1 MTSFGDLHLSV
12 HDDGGYIDTHFNVY
26 GRDQITFPTQMLG
39 KANFCATY
47 PEFSK
52 NKISFGI
59 FKWCYNIY
67 SKFL

>member
-39 KANFCATY
+39 KAINRIVKIEIRYKEIFC
-47 PEFSK
+47 
-52 NKISFGI
+52 I
-59 FKWCYNIY
+59 
-67 SKFL
+67 

>member
-39 KANFCATY
+39 KAINRIV
-47 PEFSK
+47 
-52 NKISFGI
+52 KIEI
-59 FKWCYNIY
+59 RYKEII
-67 SKFL
+67 